1 MTAYERRIS
10 DGSSDVCSSDLTD
23 GRAGAH
29 RISGRF
35 RYDRRSRGIRHRY
48 AAQAGEV
55 GRFDF
60 HRSAAGPCSPARYNQ
75 EPRGRQGRDVTDE
88 LNRLSAL
95 PPEEIWALLQHRPLN
110 SLIAASQHLT
120 LSAHGRLVTYSRKVF
135 IPLTKLCRDVC
146 HYCTFATTPSDV
158 GKAYLSR
165 EEVLEIARAGDRKST
180 RLNSSH

>member
-1 MTAYERRIS
+1 MIRRPPRS
-10 DGSSDVCSSDLTD
+10 TRTDTLFPYTTLFRSACGGWWQECRTD

-60 HRSAAGPCSPARYNQ
+60 HRSAAGTCSPARYNQ

-88 LNRLSAL
+88 LNRMSDL

-110 SLIAASQHLT
+110 RLIQASQHLT
-120 LSAHGRLVTYSRKVF
+120 WSAHGRLVTYSRKVF
-135 IPLTKLCRDVC
+135 IPLTKLCRYVC
-146 HYCTFATTPSDV
+146 HYCTFAQI
-158 GKAYLSR
+158 G
-165 EEVLEIARAGDRKST
+165 RASWRKRVCKSV
-180 RLNSSH
+180 

>member
-1 MTAYERRIS
+1 MRIS
-10 DGSSDVCSSDLTD
+10 DWSSDVCSSDL
-23 GRAGAH
+23 
-29 RISGRF
+29 
-35 RYDRRSRGIRHRY
+35 
-48 AAQAGEV
+48 
-55 GRFDF
+55 
-60 HRSAAGPCSPARYNQ
+60 RYNQ

-146 HYCTFATTPSDV
+146 NYCTFAT
-158 GKAYLSR
+158 
-165 EEVLEIARAGDRKST
+165 DRKST